1 VTNLPSDIPFPGT
14 QTILVVDDVDAVRQ
28 VAYRLLSEAGYRVF
42 EAASAV
48 EALEVLG
55 STTAPINL
63 VMVDVVMPEV
73 NGVDLVRLVHDQW
86 PTIPILFMSA
96 YPAEVLVRQGLENP
110 NVSFLAKPWTRHE
123 LLRKVASTARRQPEP
138 NGEHSH
144 RNPGT

>member
-1 VTNLPSDIPFPGT
+1 M
-14 QTILVVDDVDAVRQ
+14 VDDVDAVRQ

-55 STTAPINL
+55 TSVTPVNL

-73 NGVDLVRLVHDQW
+73 NGVDLVRLIHDQW
-86 PTIPILFMSA
+86 PTVPVLFMSA

-110 NVSFLAKPWTRHE
+110 NVSFLAKPWTRQE
-123 LLRKVASTARRQPEP
+123 LLRKVADTVRTQPRR
-138 NGEHSH
+138 NGEPSQHK
-144 RNPGT
+144 PGA

>member
-1 VTNLPSDIPFPGT
+1 MTNQPFERLLPGT

-55 STTAPINL
+55 TATAGVNL

-73 NGVDLVRLVHDQW
+73 NGVDLVRLIHAQW
-86 PTIPILFMSA
+86 PTVPILFMSA
-96 YPAEVLVRQGLENP
+96 YPAEVLVRQGLEHP
-110 NVSFLAKPWTRHE
+110 NVSFLAKPWTRQE
-123 LLRKVASTARRQPEP
+123 LLRKVASTARRQQKP

-144 RNPGT
+144 RKPGA